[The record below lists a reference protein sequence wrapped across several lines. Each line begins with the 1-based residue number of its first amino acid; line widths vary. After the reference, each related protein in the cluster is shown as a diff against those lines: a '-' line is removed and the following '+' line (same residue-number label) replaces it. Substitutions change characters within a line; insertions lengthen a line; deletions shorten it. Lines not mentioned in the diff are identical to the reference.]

1 MRYSTKRVEK
11 MKRKIRKMHWHEK
24 MDLMDWCVMCY
35 NAVKEAEEEEPSEEE
50 IQQMVDDGYL
60 IPLEEEE

>member
-35 NAVKEAEEEEPSEEE
+35 NAVKEAEEE
-50 IQQMVDDGYL
+50 
-60 IPLEEEE
+60 